1 MDLIDRD
8 FDATIRHW
16 RSLKSKVDR
25 HLDVLL
31 QFRVLEQQ
39 ELAIS
44 QRDLSTKQ
52 QKLAIEDAKST
63 RVQSRSVMIFTA
75 PTIFLP
81 LSFFTSYFGMN
92 LTDLARANH
101 DSRFFWMVSGPIS
114 GVIIISVFVIAKI
127 LSVSKEPDE
136 EEAVASGA
144 DVESETS
151 GWMRLRMTKGK
162 VKNS

>member
-1 MDLIDRD
+1 MMQ
-8 FDATIRHW
+8 DAPERA
-16 RSLKSKVDR
+16 LNKVFT
-25 HLDVLL
+25 LVIL

-75 PTIFLP
+75 LTIIFLP

-92 LTDLARANH
+92 LTDLPTADHN
-101 DSRFFWMVSGPIS
+101 SKFFWSVSGPIS
-114 GVIIISVFVIAKI
+114 GAIVIAVFAIAKI
-127 LSVSKEPDE
+127 LSVCREPDE
-136 EEAVASGA
+136 EEAVASSA
-144 DVESETS
+144 AVESESETS
-151 GWMRLRMTKGK
+151 WRMRLKMGKGK